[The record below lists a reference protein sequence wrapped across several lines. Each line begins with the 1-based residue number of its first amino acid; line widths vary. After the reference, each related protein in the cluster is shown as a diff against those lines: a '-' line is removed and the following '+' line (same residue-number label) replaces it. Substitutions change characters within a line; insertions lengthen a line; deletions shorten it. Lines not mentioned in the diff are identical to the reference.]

1 MMEKSYF
8 FMSKPPV
15 CYSPLLYKGILDQ
28 TPLWCFAVTDP
39 VEPGEKFMCYDT
51 FFNPK
56 DEGYFLLSLNRLL
69 MHKSWF
75 ITKVL

>member
-1 MMEKSYF
+1 
-8 FMSKPPV
+8 MSKPPV

-39 VEPGEKFMCYDT
+39 VEPGGKLMCYDT
-51 FFNPK
+51 LFKPK

-75 ITKVL
+75 ITKAS